1 MQYTEEQYTELYN
14 SLPKGLRE
22 LVLTG
27 QLSILSGSIGMKY
40 NLDKQAGELLETA
53 IEDVCLGI
61 VIPDELDE
69 HIEESLGL
77 EKSVAENLASD
88 ARKSILE
95 EHRDEL
101 ELMRKYKLE
110 LDEEIRRSMS
120 KEEKAAAEERTRAE
134 NIIKVTRESDVGTP
148 KKADRVS
155 DWYHGYYEE
164 QSSASAPKKIEVKTV
179 ATTPEPKVATVP
191 EFIPKPELKKP
202 VENKKVFA
210 DFLKEESVPVAAPQ
224 TQTVPVV
231 SDPDVS
237 KTVVRLEQQ
246 MFNLNQSIQRLVER
260 GAAAQQV
267 VPASDDT
274 RRMYDELAMRFDLL
288 SHKLDEMQKK
298 YQDAQEEIKILKS
311 SKSVAA
317 QKDESTVT
325 TETTSSKEGTS
336 TLTGNPVKITNKMVF
351 ASQTSKSAVENIVTQ
366 KQPEGKKVLSID
378 ELLTRKTT
386 PAKQPTISITQKP
399 SEDIYTLPKVEPK
412 TEIKQEPR
420 VDLADLLKKDIEY
433 IDSVKS
439 TTDTSATAAPTQ
451 SLIKNDL
458 AYG

>member
-1 MQYTEEQYTELYN
+1 
-14 SLPKGLRE
+14 
-22 LVLTG
+22 
-27 QLSILSGSIGMKY
+27 
-40 NLDKQAGELLETA
+40 
-53 IEDVCLGI
+53 
-61 VIPDELDE
+61 
-69 HIEESLGL
+69 
-77 EKSVAENLASD
+77 
-88 ARKSILE
+88 
-95 EHRDEL
+95 
-101 ELMRKYKLE
+101 
-110 LDEEIRRSMS
+110 
-120 KEEKAAAEERTRAE
+120 
-134 NIIKVTRESDVGTP
+134 
-148 KKADRVS
+148 
-155 DWYHGYYEE
+155 
-164 QSSASAPKKIEVKTV
+164 
-179 ATTPEPKVATVP
+179 
-191 EFIPKPELKKP
+191 
-202 VENKKVFA
+202 
-210 DFLKEESVPVAAPQ
+210 
-224 TQTVPVV
+224 
-231 SDPDVS
+231 
-237 KTVVRLEQQ
+237 
-246 MFNLNQSIQRLVER
+246 
-260 GAAAQQV
+260 
-267 VPASDDT
+267 
-274 RRMYDELAMRFDLL
+274 MYDELAMRFDLL

-458 AYG
+458 KEELTVNTEEERMQKLQEKIRALGKGISYGGVSSLGAQDPDEQLAQ